1 MSRRGHAIRLS
12 FYYLCLFW
20 IVGIYVPFLPVWLD
34 GRGLSPEQI
43 GLVLAGALWA
53 KIPFGLGLTG
63 LADHSGDR
71 RRLLI
76 AIALCVAVGL
86 LVFEFLSGFWA
97 LFLGWLVV
105 GALLTT
111 AIPLADSLS
120 LLSAARTGID
130 YGRVRL
136 WGSISFILAATAGGW
151 YLHGRDGE
159 AVLTLLIAGAAA
171 LIVASVILPGLR
183 VAARQR
189 RRPAVLELIRSPSF
203 CLFVATAALLQ
214 ASHAALYAFA
224 SLHWR
229 NAGLGEGVIGLLWAE
244 GVIAEILL
252 FSVAGA
258 LIRRLGVTRL
268 LLLAAT
274 AGMIRWTTLGLTVSV
289 FWLALA
295 QLLHALTF
303 SATLVAAVSYIQ
315 QSVPEDQSASA
326 QGLYD
331 ALAMGLFF
339 GIAMAAAGRVYSAT
353 PEAAFFLMAALS
365 AAGGVGALLLH
376 RKGASS

>member
-34 GRGLSPEQI
+34 GRGLTPEQI

-53 KIPFGLGLTG
+53 KIPVGLGLTG
-63 LADHSGDR
+63 LADHTGDR
-71 RRLLI
+71 RRLLVG
-76 AIALCVAVGL
+76 IALCVAAGL
-86 LVFEFLSGFWA
+86 FAFDILSGFWA

-111 AIPLADSLS
+111 AVPLADSLS
-120 LLSAARTGID
+120 LLSVARTGID

-136 WGSISFILAATAGGW
+136 WGSISFILASTAGGW
-151 YLHGRDGE
+151 YLHGRDSG
-159 AVLTLLIAGAAA
+159 AVLLLLIAGAVALVAA
-171 LIVASVILPGLR
+171 SITLPGLR
-183 VAARQR
+183 VAVGQR
-189 RRPAVLELIRSPSF
+189 PRPAVLELIRSPSF
-203 CLFVATAALLQ
+203 RLFAVTAALLQ

-229 NAGLGEGVIGLLWAE
+229 NAGLSEGVIGLLWAE
-244 GVIAEILL
+244 GVVAEILL

-268 LLLAAT
+268 LLVAAV
-274 AGMIRWTTLGLTVSV
+274 AGMVRWTMLGLTASV
-289 FWLALA
+289 GWLALA
-295 QLLHALTF
+295 QLLHAFTF
-303 SATLVAAVSYIQ
+303 SGTLVAAVSYILK
-315 QSVPEDQSASA
+315 SVPEDQSATA

-339 GIAMAAAGRVYSAT
+339 GIAMAAAGRVYGAS
-353 PEAAFFLMAALS
+353 PDAAFFLMAGLS
-365 AAGGVGALLLH
+365 AAGGIGALLLH
-376 RKGASS
+376 RKAANP